1 MNQLQALINTVIAS
15 SIDRAAR
22 GAGKGD
28 LAHGLLAG
36 LRRIRGVVGAQAGYG
51 AACAIGD
58 SIHDQILERSLES
71 FGAKPVALPP
81 PGAAASRAAT
91 ILEDAA
97 MTCLTLNAYFPG
109 NTALTLATRAMTQRL
124 LETVGGAPAWC
135 EVCEALRC
143 PETEDEEA
151 DSEDRWTSLALH

>member
-1 MNQLQALINTVIAS
+1 MNQLQSLIDTVIAS

-36 LRRIRGVVGAQAGYG
+36 LRRIRGVVGLQAGYG

-58 SIHDQILERSLES
+58 SIHDLILERALEA

-81 PGAAASRAAT
+81 PGPGAARAAT

-109 NTALTLATRAMTQRL
+109 NTALTVATRVMTQRL
-124 LETVGGAPAWC
+124 LDTVGGAPDWLA
-135 EVCEALRC
+135 VSAVLHAHEA
-143 PETEDEEA
+143 EDEETA
-151 DSEDRWTSLALH
+151 GEGGWASLAVH

>member
-1 MNQLQALINTVIAS
+1 MNQLQTLIDTVITS
-15 SIDRAAR
+15 SMDRAAR

-58 SIHDQILERSLES
+58 SIHDQILERALES
-71 FGAKPVALPP
+71 FGTAPVGLPP

-109 NTALTLATRAMTQRL
+109 NTALTLATRVMTQRL
-124 LETVGGAPAWC
+124 LETVGGAPAWT
-135 EVCEALRC
+135 EVSDALHSHEAD
-143 PETEDEEA
+143 DEEVE
-151 DSEDRWTSLALH
+151 SEDRWVSLAVH

>member
-1 MNQLQALINTVIAS
+1 MNQLQSLINTVIAS
-15 SIDRAAR
+15 SIDRAAS

-71 FGAKPVALPP
+71 FGTAPVGLPP
-81 PGAAASRAAT
+81 PGTAGPRAAA

-124 LETVGGAPAWC
+124 IEAVGGAPAWS
-135 EVCEALRC
+135 EVSAALRSH
-143 PETEDEEA
+143 ETEDDEA
-151 DSEDRWTSLALH
+151 ANEDRWASLAVH